1 MLTRQS
7 TAQHALPALQHDT
20 RTLVSLQSYR
30 VRLEDQLKALQSSK
44 AEAAEQAA
52 AAVALLIDEIAELE
66 KVRAAEAAD
75 AAQLI
80 EQLRADNAL
89 LTAASCR
96 LHEQWK
102 RDAAELADLKADVA
116 RREAAA
122 QSQQL
127 EAQQLLHRGA
137 ALAEERYRASERR
150 RKIDVGVLAHEL
162 RGAEESRDELLVQQ
176 RQHTGR
182 LLAEVSCLA
191 SEMSRAERECEAV
204 AADGAAKLRDVHAQA
219 DADAVAHTAELR
231 LLQTELSGDTAALG
245 EVATALAEWE
255 AAMQAERVHSLN
267 ACEQLVEACAQME
280 EEIDALP
287 SHVAAAASTHALR
300 LAAFGHAEVACD
312 GGAGSE
318 AGGCST
324 ISSCGAHG
332 NSVGTGGG
340 SLGGKRRAGAA
351 SVSCLDMRPPW
362 NHSTAPGRPQAAR
375 PSIPRHGSLLSA
387 PRGDIELRFAAPP
400 ERLAGAGALVVP
412 AVPAGAARARSLHA
426 VTHSPPTM
434 PRQVWAQPPS
444 AEPPHTIPTR

>member
-1 MLTRQS
+1 MGGRGSPTPHPEGETSRGGQPDTHMLTRQS

-137 ALAEERYRASERR
+137 ALAEERYR
-150 RKIDVGVLAHEL
+150 
-162 RGAEESRDELLVQQ
+162 
-176 RQHTGR
+176 
-182 LLAEVSCLA
+182 
-191 SEMSRAERECEAV
+191 
-204 AADGAAKLRDVHAQA
+204 
-219 DADAVAHTAELR
+219 
-231 LLQTELSGDTAALG
+231 
-245 EVATALAEWE
+245 
-255 AAMQAERVHSLN
+255 
-267 ACEQLVEACAQME
+267 VEK
-280 EEIDALP
+280 
-287 SHVAAAASTHALR
+287 AAS
-300 LAAFGHAEVACD
+300 
-312 GGAGSE
+312 
-318 AGGCST
+318 
-324 ISSCGAHG
+324 
-332 NSVGTGGG
+332 
-340 SLGGKRRAGAA
+340 
-351 SVSCLDMRPPW
+351 
-362 NHSTAPGRPQAAR
+362 
-375 PSIPRHGSLLSA
+375 
-387 PRGDIELRFAAPP
+387 
-400 ERLAGAGALVVP
+400 
-412 AVPAGAARARSLHA
+412 
-426 VTHSPPTM
+426 
-434 PRQVWAQPPS
+434 
-444 AEPPHTIPTR
+444 